1 MLVFLKVLS
10 VLLALI
16 IFPYATYFVLYLFL
30 RGKLK
35 RTLNR
40 KRQYEPSVS
49 LVIATYNEEENIAS
63 KLKNIFEE
71 VEYPHNKMEII
82 VVDSSTDNTPI
93 IVKEWMKKYPNIRLI
108 KEEKRR
114 GLASALNTGYFEAK
128 NEIVIKTD
136 CDQLL
141 KRDSIKNIVSNFAD
155 SHVGAV
161 SGKQLLISSSKSEQG
176 YRSLVDWKRLV
187 ENEVDSIYLHEP
199 FSA

>member
-1 MLVFLKVLS
+1 
-10 VLLALI
+10 
-16 IFPYATYFVLYLFL
+16 LFL